1 MERTAVNPWQWSLA
15 FGFNQAELVEGA
27 SKILFCAG
35 QTSVD
40 ANGAPQHAGDMAAQ
54 MSLALDNVE
63 AVLHEAGLGLG
74 NLVRLNFYT
83 TDVDAFLANEHV
95 LGMRLGAV
103 GVDARG
109 HVARCQPPRVS
120 RAHDRAGR
128 HRGRVTLRS
137 HELEQE
143 HGVRAA

>member
-40 ANGAPQHAGDMAAQ
+40 ANGTPQHAGDMAAQ

-83 TDVDAFLANEHV
+83 TDVDAFLANERV

-103 GVDARG
+103 GVMPAG
-109 HVARCQPPRVS
+109 TLLGVS
-120 RAHDRAGR
+120 RLAFPE
-128 HRGRVTLRS
+128 LMI
-137 HELEQE
+137 ELE
-143 HGVRAA
+143 GTAVG